1 VSDEIQQLF
10 ENGGS
15 GVIETRQLV
24 VLTRHG
30 HPLLYL
36 PHARA
41 QAKHALALYP
51 AQRTPARMAR
61 GLMRLAS
68 TLGLLR
74 LFPSIKLSVNTDGPL
89 AGFLKARAK
98 RGSLPAFTV
107 LAGNP
112 NTPGRRFILLLF
124 DEQDRPCAVVKAGIT
139 PEAVRLL
146 KQEAAVLDQAP
157 SSALGLP
164 RLQAVQHSPRVC
176 ALALDYV
183 EGEPP
188 RSATP
193 GKLAET
199 LGSWVNPSRTVR
211 AAEVPAWQR
220 LVEACPNDPTLNTL
234 RSRVEAA
241 AFHPVLYHGD
251 FAPWN
256 IKVTPDGSWRVL
268 DWERGERTGLPCW
281 DWFHYHIQVGL
292 LVDRLP
298 TLTHGEQIDRHLE
311 DQSFREYGNR
321 AGTQA
326 IAQELLLA
334 YLIYSCHVLKPAEGR
349 QETQALLDQLKHKW
363 LPNIS
368 AG

>member
-51 AQRTPARMAR
+51 AQRAPARLAR

-74 LFPSIKLSVNTDGPL
+74 FFPSTMLSVNTDGPL
-89 AGFLKARAK
+89 AGFLETRSK
-98 RGSLPAFTV
+98 RESLPPFAI

-124 DEQDRPCAVVKAGIT
+124 DEHDRPCAVVKAGIT
-139 PEAVRLL
+139 PEAIRLL

-176 ALALDYV
+176 ALALDYIA
-183 EGEPP
+183 GEPP
-188 RSATP
+188 QADIATRLP
-193 GKLAET
+193 EV
-199 LGSWVNPSRTVR
+199 LGSWVTTSRTVT
-211 AAEVPAWQR
+211 AEELRVWQR
-220 LVEACPNDPTLNTL
+220 LVAACPNDPTLNAL
-234 RSRVEAA
+234 RSRVESAR
-241 AFHPVLYHGD
+241 FHPALHHGD

-256 IKVTPDGSWRVL
+256 IKVVPDGSWRVL
-268 DWERGERTGLPCW
+268 DWERGERNGPPCW

-292 LVDRLP
+292 LVNRLP
-298 TLTHGEQIDRHLE
+298 AVAHAQRIDGWLADKAFE
-311 DQSFREYGNR
+311 DYSAT
-321 AGTQA
+321 AGVQPL
-326 IAQELLLA
+326 IRELLLT
-334 YLIYSCHVLKPAEGR
+334 YLLYSLEVTQPSEGLHATRELLNVLAQR
-349 QETQALLDQLKHKW
+349 WNVA
-363 LPNIS
+363 
-368 AG
+368 